1 MLWGRTNPGL
11 DPEPSLVN
19 SKSFTDVWWW
29 IPRVSSVE
37 WVSLC
42 QYCVS
47 MLCWRCHSPWG
58 GHSLWCQEA
67 AGASLAF
74 NQLLQLT
81 GHLPPRE
88 ISFQD
93 SWQKISWYFYVLTLS
108 GQRRPSWSPRPIG
121 HSRNPSKYHFE
132 VWFLIRKVSKHRYS
146 PSQVW
151 WYTPIVPALGRWGHV

>member
-74 NQLLQLT
+74 NQLLLA
-81 GHLPPRE
+81 HRSPPHPVRFLSRTADKRFHG
-88 ISFQD
+88 IFMSWLFQGKEGPPGPQGP
-93 SWQKISWYFYVLTLS
+93 SGIPGIPVSITLKS
-108 GQRRPSWSPRPIG
+108 GFSSEKLA
-121 HSRNPSKYHFE
+121 S
-132 VWFLIRKVSKHRYS
+132 
-146 PSQVW
+146 
-151 WYTPIVPALGRWGHV
+151 TDTVPARCGGTHP